1 MANRKY
7 RSGRGGKPYRDT
19 PNEISV
25 GFQGR
30 SKETSKVM
38 KNIVFLQSRLRKPLK
53 IIVFFYFSVSNGIP
67 RDSKASQSQ
76 ARRDPEHMCS
86 DSELRK
92 YLYTSA
98 AVCKKIM
105 QEQFLNSM
113 RLHKTRQKPWIS
125 EHTLHKTLLITYKT
139 HTLRIILQI

>member
-7 RSGRGGKPYRDT
+7 RSGWGGKPYRDT

-30 SKETSKVM
+30 SKETSKVT
-38 KNIVFLQSRLRKPLK
+38 KNIVFLQSRLPKQLK

-76 ARRDPEHMCS
+76 ARRDPEHMR
-86 DSELRK
+86 SEFRI
-92 YLYTSA
+92 T
-98 AVCKKIM
+98 KIFAYVRSGL
-105 QEQFLNSM
+105 QENYAGAIFELDEVARN
-113 RLHKTRQKPWIS
+113 HAKTCDF
-125 EHTLHKTLLITYKT
+125 
-139 HTLRIILQI
+139 